1 MPWSSPHGEVRLRKG
16 NEVTKECKNKQERT
30 RREDGKPGM
39 TVFCIWGSQCALCP
53 WVGSGTLLHLSP
65 RPAVNLKWRR
75 AEEQRLEGEWH
86 IAVSPSCSGYLY
98 SHCPTMTLH
107 PFPSASLIRILHQ
120 PSHCL
125 PTLSGE
131 RCSRSCV
138 WGAGSLSKKN
148 PVHSRKVWRRL
159 TGTEGAGFTRPLWSN
174 THKCI
179 SVGVVLGST
188 FILHAAVR
196 F

>member
-1 MPWSSPHGEVRLRKG
+1 M
-16 NEVTKECKNKQERT
+16 TKEWKNKQECT

-39 TVFCIWGSQCALCP
+39 AVFCIWGSQCALCP

-75 AEEQRLEGEWH
+75 AEERRLEGEWH

-107 PFPSASLIRILHQ
+107 PFPFSLTYTY
-120 PSHCL
+120 PAPASHCL
-125 PTLSGE
+125 PTFSGE
-131 RCSRSCV
+131 RCRRSLCLR
-138 WGAGSLSKKN
+138 GRKSLKKKY

-159 TGTEGAGFTRPLWSN
+159 TGTEGAGLTRPLWSN

-179 SVGVVLGST
+179 SVSVVFSLT
-188 FILHAAVR
+188 FILQTAVR